1 MIVQIGELRRAAE
14 LATNRNNCD
23 ALTQR
28 INASLRP

>member
-1 MIVQIGELRRAAE
+1 MIVPIGELRRAAE
-14 LATNRNNCD
+14 LATNRNNGD